1 MKYIINHI
9 SEDIF
14 LQKLAIIHY
23 KEVLG
28 HCFPGKRIRL
38 IAVKLAHVV
47 TSIKQLPVFKG
58 HLFLSCHRKFDMN

>member
-38 IAVKLAHVV
+38 NCSQ
-47 TSIKQLPVFKG
+47 TCPRG
-58 HLFLSCHRKFDMN
+58 HIY